1 MGRWGQNQWVYDST
15 SCATIS
21 AAFTHDHWSKWN
33 YALCVHRFRN
43 TGTRSPNTN
52 FGFIGHL
59 NKIEHGAW
67 IALSCTAPVCF
78 AVYSRE
84 KYTPLLHYSILFSI
98 IQYNSLAARLQSSTC
113 TLFCLQKC
121 ANFSLTYLYHFST
134 VKTYPHQMGTKIT

>member
-1 MGRWGQNQWVYDST
+1 MPLYLLHSHMIIAPNETV
-15 SCATIS
+15 
-21 AAFTHDHWSKWN
+21 
-33 YALCVHRFRN
+33 CVHRFRN

-121 ANFSLTYLYHFST
+121 ANFSLTYTISPLLKHIRI
-134 VKTYPHQMGTKIT
+134 KWEQR